1 MMDHRTIEHI
11 AVVDLTDG
19 APELNPAY
27 RYLVK
32 EARQLGKEVIDRCNL
47 TVLFVE
53 GQEHLAD
60 FLAENQVR
68 VVASLPCYTAENVS
82 KQRGGGVFEKS
93 IAALQMLNSL
103 GYGKEGSPLQL
114 DLVYNPLG
122 AFLPAA
128 QDVLQVAYKTELFE
142 AYDITF
148 NNLFTVTNMPIKRF
162 ADDLYRKG
170 EMEPYMNLLL
180 SSFNPVA
187 VDGVMCRD
195 MVSIGWDGALF
206 DSDFNQQLGLGV
218 GGQSVPVVR
227 STDRLLHTSM
237 SMGGTKDQP
246 M

>member
-1 MMDHRTIEHI
+1 MDHRTAEHIVNLLERSKEI
-11 AVVDLTDG
+11 AVVDLTGG
-19 APELNPAY
+19 APELNPAF

-68 VVASLPCYTAENVS
+68 VVASLPCYTVENVS
-82 KQRGGGVFEKS
+82 KQRGGGVFKKS

-103 GYGKEGSPLQL
+103 GYGKEE
-114 DLVYNPLG
+114 

-128 QDVLQVAYKTELFE
+128 QDVLQAAYKTELFE
-142 AYDITF
+142 AYGITF

-162 ADDLYRKG
+162 ADYLYRKG
-170 EMEPYMNLLL
+170 EMESYMNLLL

-187 VDGVMCRD
+187 VDGVMRRD
-195 MVSIGWDGALF
+195 MVSVGWDGALF
-206 DSDFNQQLGLGV
+206 NCDFNQQLGLGV
-218 GGQSVPVVR
+218 GGQSVP
-227 STDRLLHTSM
+227 STVFDLQSF
-237 SMGGTKDQP
+237 DQLIG
-246 M
+246 